1 MRRKILPYR
10 ADFKEAIKPENVE
23 EIKGEKYLAG
33 VIPIRF
39 DYITNTDGFIEKIA
53 RIKKT
58 ETNLVVRT
66 YPNFKIKPGD
76 RFIIDGGNW
85 DVLKA
90 EKIVPEEFK
99 DVIAR
104 YPNSKRA
111 YEEYI
116 IELV

>member
-1 MRRKILPYR
+1 MRRKVLPYR
-10 ADFKEAIKPENVE
+10 ADFKEAIKHETVE
-23 EIKGEKYLAG
+23 EMQGKKYFTG

-58 ETNLVVRT
+58 EKNLVIRT
-66 YPNFKIKPGD
+66 YENFVIKPGD

-90 EKIVPEEFK
+90 EKIVPEQFK
-99 DVIAR
+99 DIIAR
-104 YPNSKRA
+104 YPKSKQK